1 MASSPFHTP
10 GVSDFRTDASCAGD
24 RIALLDS
31 AGIVVAVNDQWLK
44 PGGRSCVLQSGGVGA
59 NYLEVCRRAGSTC
72 VEAREVLR
80 GIRAVI
86 KGKLPCIGMDYSCGF
101 SPAPR
106 LFRMSASPV
115 DYGSARFVIAHTDI
129 SSLPDPKRMEQ
140 LQGLSRHLM
149 NARNHERETNGR
161 RFNDEIEKRIAL
173 LSGSVSRLAA
183 LQSEQPVSSQQE
195 LDQIMDRISE
205 LRASA
210 QNISSSLH
218 PADLSRVGIGE
229 AFRALCEE
237 FQKNLDIQVKVTLPA
252 ELQDVPGEVA
262 ICLFRVA
269 QECLQN
275 IAKHA
280 AAAEVR
286 VILERRTGE
295 LRLRISDSGRGFP
308 LLRAGTKAGLG
319 LLSIR
324 ERVEC
329 LKGTVTIRSAPGTGT
344 FISVAVPLRE
354 GIRVCS

>member
-1 MASSPFHTP
+1 
-10 GVSDFRTDASCAGD
+10 
-24 RIALLDS
+24 
-31 AGIVVAVNDQWLK
+31 
-44 PGGRSCVLQSGGVGA
+44 
-59 NYLEVCRRAGSTC
+59 
-72 VEAREVLR
+72 
-80 GIRAVI
+80 
-86 KGKLPCIGMDYSCGF
+86 
-101 SPAPR
+101 
-106 LFRMSASPV
+106 
-115 DYGSARFVIAHTDI
+115 
-129 SSLPDPKRMEQ
+129 
-140 LQGLSRHLM
+140 
-149 NARNHERETNGR
+149 
-161 RFNDEIEKRIAL
+161 
-173 LSGSVSRLAA
+173 
-183 LQSEQPVSSQQE
+183 
-195 LDQIMDRISE
+195 MDRISE

-229 AFRALCEE
+229 ALRALCEE

-252 ELQDVPGEVA
+252 ELQDIPGEVA